1 MVIADYIDALRTAP
15 EKRRTIEQ
23 RLAALEQRLQFDLT
37 RFYFG
42 DDLDLL
48 IMDIERHTE
57 GRA

>member
-1 MVIADYIDALRTAP
+1 MVIDDYIGALRTAP
-15 EKRRTIEQ
+15 EKRKAIEQ
-23 RLAALEQRLQFDLT
+23 RLAALEQRLQFDLA

-57 GRA
+57 RA